1 MTEPLLSLA
10 SLPAAMIEAIRR
22 DAEHFPVFVRNRGRE
37 YLVGGRVGP
46 LEIEGHVVRASVRG
60 AAAYRTAWCWNGQ
73 SADPSCTCPVAPLCK
88 HAYALARAIIVA
100 RDGDEASGVGLAEAG
115 GRRGGARG
123 DESSTGMAPVMRAD
137 SDVEALRRAPTWDRN
152 RLFARLV
159 AVQYSH
165 GIYLTAYDFRSILE
179 DPDPDLMCWRLANE
193 IPKHAEGWIPRGLIM
208 YRDRADLAARA
219 EERTQA
225 EMTEGL
231 TQWAR
236 THAAPTSRSLRVV
249 FGLELNEDGEP
260 VVTMQ
265 ARATTP
271 RLRDEPRS
279 AQQLIQLGTELRR
292 DVTLLAPP
300 HARLLRVLVGG
311 YLQTARYLDSSS
323 FELGAG
329 TLNRLLDS
337 LSDSPLATWGDAIDP
352 VLRARGGVV
361 PGGRIRLEDGAVD
374 VLPVCVNDG
383 DGMRVALAARWPDAR
398 HRLLD
403 TLVYASA
410 DDDLHPSLVLAD
422 GGFWRV
428 GDEPPRDLL
437 RRFAAK
443 GSLPVPEEGRERFLE
458 LLASSFASVAEALAP
473 HTRLHI
479 ARPAVAFDLREDD
492 WLQVRLFAHTG
503 AADWRPGA
511 ADPNVIVFEF
521 GPEGRWI
528 QLATQAAEARE
539 AAGGFE
545 GLVTPG
551 DTASSAEVLSAAQ
564 AAAGRPADD
573 ASPSVEPDLVVNGTV
588 ATANDVRSE
597 PVADSL
603 AVPAAAIDPADIWLE
618 APDPARVD
626 PVREWVVSLPVARG
640 DTRIAGNAALEAED
654 SAVGWWLRLS
664 PKHLESF
671 AEAWEHRPG
680 NVAWLGNRRMREL
693 LGGTRHIR
701 PRVRVTASGVD
712 WFAVSAEWEAEG
724 LSITDADLA
733 KLRGARTRF
742 VKLSSGWVRREL
754 ADDFD
759 RAASLLA
766 DLGVEAGAGEQ
777 RVTTWQLAQA
787 KPEHLAAL
795 MDLGADPRAA
805 EDIERLRREVRE
817 FRGLP
822 QVEVPKTVI
831 ADLRPYQREGL
842 DFLAYV
848 MGLGMGAILADDMGL
863 GKTIQALAWLEHVR
877 ALDPA
882 VGPALVVCPASVVHN
897 WMREAERFT
906 PGMRVLALTSGEERH
921 VLRKE
926 IPNHDLVITNYALLR
941 RDLEQWK
948 AVPLAAAILD
958 EAQNIKNPDA
968 AVSRAV
974 LQLDVRHRLALTG
987 TPLENR
993 ALDLWSLMQFV
1004 NPGYLGSRASFVARY
1019 DRPDAPPHLRRL
1031 LAARLRPVM
1040 LRRLKSQVALD
1051 LPERIEER
1059 RDCEMAKGQ
1068 RQLYLAELAR
1078 SRALVER
1085 IGTST
1090 DGVRQNKI
1098 EILAALTRLR
1108 QVCCHPALV
1117 GGKASLG
1124 SGKFDALFELLEPL
1138 LAEGH
1143 KVLVFSQ
1150 FVECL
1155 KLLAQE
1161 MTRREVRY
1169 HMLTGATTK
1178 REEVVSAFEG
1188 DPDPCVFLISLKAG
1202 GTGLNLTAASYVV
1215 LFDPWWNPAVEAQAI
1230 DRTHR
1235 IGQTRTVI
1243 AYRML
1248 AQGTIEEKIYE
1259 LQQRKAALV
1268 RDVLGEDGFART
1280 LSRADLDYLLE
1291 ETPAE

>member
-10 SLPAAMIEAIRR
+10 SLPPAMIEAIRR
-22 DAEHFPVFVRNRGRE
+22 DAEHFPAFVRNRGRE

-46 LEIEGHVVRASVRG
+46 FEIDDHVVRASVRG
-60 AAAYRTAWCWNGQ
+60 THTYRTAWRWNGQ
-73 SADPSCTCPVAPLCK
+73 SADPTCTCPVAPLCK
-88 HAYALARAIIVA
+88 HAYALARAIVMA
-100 RDGDEASGVGLAEAG
+100 HDGD
-115 GRRGGARG
+115 
-123 DESSTGMAPVMRAD
+123 DSSTATIQAYAGRHGSSREGSAPSGTAPVQRAD
-137 SDVEALRRAPTWDRN
+137 SEVEALRRAPVWDRN

-159 AVQYSH
+159 AVQYTH
-165 GIYLTAYDFRSILE
+165 GIYLTAHDFRSTLE

-193 IPKHAEGWIPRGLIM
+193 IPKHAGGWLPRGLMM
-208 YRDRADLAARA
+208 YRDRPDLAARA
-219 EERTQA
+219 EERTQT

-231 TQWAR
+231 AQWAR

-249 FGLELNEDGEP
+249 FGLERSEDGEP
-260 VVTMQ
+260 RITMQ

-311 YLQTARYLDSSS
+311 YLQTARYLDSHS

-329 TLNRLLDS
+329 ALNRLLDS

-352 VLRARGGVV
+352 VLRTRGGIV
-361 PGGRIRLEDGAVD
+361 PGGRIRLEDGALD
-374 VLPVCVNDG
+374 VLPMCVNDG
-383 DGMRVALAARWPDAR
+383 GGMRVALAARWPDGT

-428 GDEPPRDLL
+428 GEEPPRDLL
-437 RRFAAK
+437 RRFAVN
-443 GSLPVPEEGRERFLE
+443 GSLPVPDEGRERFLE

-503 AADWRPGA
+503 AADWRPGG
-511 ADPNVIVFEF
+511 ADAGVIVFEY
-521 GPEGRWI
+521 GPEGRWF
-528 QLATQAAEARE
+528 QLGTPAAEARE
-539 AAGGFE
+539 AEGGLE
-545 GLVTPG
+545 GLTTSG
-551 DTASSAEVLSAAQ
+551 ATASHAEIVPDDAQ
-564 AAAGRPADD
+564 ALTATSDGAVAAGAVFTTDG
-573 ASPSVEPDLVVNGTV
+573 SI
-588 ATANDVRSE
+588 ATAPAVAPA
-597 PVADSL
+597 PVADPAL
-603 AVPAAAIDPADIWLE
+603 TPAATENPADIWLE
-618 APDPARVD
+618 APDPSRVE
-626 PVREWVVSLPVARG
+626 PVREWLVSLPVSRG
-640 DTRIAGNAALEAED
+640 DVRTTGSAALEAED
-654 SAVGWWLRLS
+654 AAIGWWLRLN
-664 PKHLESF
+664 PKNLESF
-671 AEAWEHRPG
+671 AEGWERRPDH
-680 NVAWLGNRRMREL
+680 VAWLGNRRMREL
-693 LGGTRHIR
+693 LGGTRQIR

-759 RAASLLA
+759 RAAGLLA

-777 RVTTWQLAQA
+777 KVTTWQLAQA

-805 EDIERLRREVRE
+805 RDIERLRREVRE

-822 QVEVPKTVI
+822 QVEVPRTVI
-831 ADLRPYQREGL
+831 AELRPYQREGL

-848 MGLGMGAILADDMGL
+848 LGLGMGAILADDMGL

-882 VGPALVVCPASVVHN
+882 IGPALVVCPASVVHN

-906 PGMRVLALTSGEERH
+906 PGMRVLTLTSGEERH

-1019 DRPDAPPHLRRL
+1019 DRPEAPPHLRRL

-1059 RDCEMAKGQ
+1059 RDCEMARGQ

-1085 IGTST
+1085 IGTSS
-1090 DGVRQNKI
+1090 DGVHRNKI

-1169 HMLTGATTK
+1169 HLLTGATTR
-1178 REEVVSAFEG
+1178 REQVVAAFEG
-1188 DPDPCVFLISLKAG
+1188 DPEPCVFLISLKAG

-1248 AQGTIEEKIYE
+1248 AQGTIEEMIWE

-1291 ETPAE
+1291 DTPAE

>member
-1 MTEPLLSLA
+1 MTEPLLTLA

-37 YLVGGRVGP
+37 YLIGGRVGP
-46 LEIEGHVVRASVRG
+46 LEIEGHVVRASIRG
-60 AAAYRTAWCWNGQ
+60 SHTYRTAWRWNGQ

-100 RDGDEASGVGLAEAG
+100 RDGDETATGTDDDL
-115 GRRGGARG
+115 RRDGARG
-123 DESSTGMAPVMRAD
+123 DGPGTGKGPITRAD

-159 AVQYSH
+159 AVQYTH

-193 IPKHAEGWIPRGLIM
+193 IPKHAEGWIPRGLVM
-208 YRDRADLAARA
+208 YRDRPDLAARA
-219 EERTQA
+219 EERAQA

-236 THAAPTSRSLRVV
+236 THAAPTSRSLRVM
-249 FGLELNEDGEP
+249 FGLELNEDGEA

-311 YLQTARYLDSSS
+311 YLQTARYLESSS

-329 TLNRLLDS
+329 VLNRLLDS

-352 VLRARGGVV
+352 VLRERGGVV

-383 DGMRVALAARWPDAR
+383 DGMRVALAARWPDGS

-428 GDEPPRDLL
+428 GEEPPRDLL
-437 RRFAAK
+437 RRFATS
-443 GSLPVPEEGRERFLE
+443 GSLPVPVEGRERFLE

-479 ARPAVAFDLREDD
+479 ARPAIAFDLREDD

-503 AADWRPGA
+503 AADWRPGV
-511 ADPNVIVFEF
+511 ADPGVIVFEF

-528 QLATQAAEARE
+528 QLATPAFEVRE
-539 AAGGFE
+539 AAGGLE
-545 GLVTPG
+545 GLG
-551 DTASSAEVLSAAQ
+551 ATAENVSRAEVVDETPPAVEASATTPEM
-564 AAAGRPADD
+564 AAGI
-573 ASPSVEPDLVVNGTV
+573 NGA
-588 ATANDVRSE
+588 ATAATESMPLPASGGE
-597 PVADSL
+597 T
-603 AVPAAAIDPADIWLE
+603 PAAPIDPANIWLE
-618 APDPARVD
+618 APDPVRVD
-626 PVREWVVSLPVARG
+626 PARDWLVSLPVARG
-640 DTRIAGNAALEAED
+640 DTRVAGNAALEAED
-654 SAVGWWLRLS
+654 ATIGWWLRLS
-664 PKHLESF
+664 SKNLESF

-680 NVAWLGNRRMREL
+680 NIAWLGNRRMREL

-777 RVTTWQLAQA
+777 KVTTWQLSQA

-805 EDIERLRREVRE
+805 QDIERLRRQVRE
-817 FRGLP
+817 FQGLP
-822 QVEVPKTVI
+822 QVDVPKTVI

-906 PGMRVLALTSGEERH
+906 PGMRVLTLTSGEERH

-948 AVPLAAAILD
+948 TVPLAAAILD

-1004 NPGYLGSRASFVARY
+1004 NPGYLGTRASFVARY

-1059 RDCEMAKGQ
+1059 RDCEMTKGQ

-1155 KLLAQE
+1155 KLLAAE

-1169 HMLTGATTK
+1169 HLLTGATTK
-1178 REEVVSAFEG
+1178 REEVVAAFEG
-1188 DPDPCVFLISLKAG
+1188 DPEPCVFLISLKAG

-1215 LFDPWWNPAVEAQAI
+1215 LFDPWWNPSVEAQAI

-1248 AQGTIEEKIYE
+1248 AAGTIEEKIWE